1 MAFKKG
7 QSGNPN
13 GRPKV
18 VLADGRSLSD
28 IAKQHTE
35 AAIATLVAVMEEG
48 ESDAAR
54 VSAANAILDRAWG
67 RPKQELDVEMNVRG
81 ELAELLA
88 QRRQRVAEGRNGDQ
102 A

>member
-18 VLADGRSLSD
+18 LLADGRSLSD

-67 RPKQELDVEMNVRG
+67 RPKQELDVDMNVRG

>member
-18 VLADGRSLSD
+18 VLPDGRSLSD
-28 IAKQHTE
+28 IAKEHT
-35 AAIATLVAVMEEG
+35 ADAIAALVGVMQEG
-48 ESDAAR
+48 ESEAAR

-67 RPKQELDVEMNVRG
+67 RPKQELDVDMNVRG
-81 ELAELLA
+81 ELADLLA
-88 QRRQRVAEGRNGDQ
+88 NRRQRVAEGRDGGQ